1 MHTDPN
7 DPLPTPQLTN
17 DNSLTGNE
25 YLGIMKTSS
34 KGTTPS
40 PSLSAWAM
48 IVSAYRMPDLLVA
61 GRHVDMC
68 GSP

>member
-1 MHTDPN
+1 
-7 DPLPTPQLTN
+7 
-17 DNSLTGNE
+17 LTGNE

-61 GRHVDMC
+61 ERHVDMC